1 MSDEERAAAQA
12 LLAKAHG
19 AAALELAS
27 VATFSL
33 LGALLGGL
41 AGAALVALAGS
52 LLHLPYGHWVASGIT
67 TFAIVGALFVA
78 WMSWGPMRARL
89 EKTRPLEEDLAT
101 GFVEVLDIEAFIA
114 WSEFAAVPTFTL
126 DVAEP
131 TLLSVHGAALAEA
144 VAQGRFPCRKFLLV
158 RLPVTKVALSV
169 EPRGERLPVRA

>member
-1 MSDEERAAAQA
+1 MTEEERAAARA
-12 LLAKAHG
+12 LLGRAH
-19 AAALELAS
+19 AASALELAT

-41 AGAALVALAGS
+41 AGAALITLAGS
-52 LLHLPYGHWVASGIT
+52 LLHLPYGHWVATGVT
-67 TFAIVGALFVA
+67 TFAILGALLVA

-101 GFVEVLDIEAFIA
+101 GFVEVLDVEAFIA

-126 DVAEP
+126 DVGEP
-131 TLLSVHGAALAEA
+131 TLLSVHGAALADA
-144 VAQGRFPCRKFLLV
+144 VAAGRFPCRQFFLV

-169 EPRGERLPVRA
+169 EPRGAPLPVRA